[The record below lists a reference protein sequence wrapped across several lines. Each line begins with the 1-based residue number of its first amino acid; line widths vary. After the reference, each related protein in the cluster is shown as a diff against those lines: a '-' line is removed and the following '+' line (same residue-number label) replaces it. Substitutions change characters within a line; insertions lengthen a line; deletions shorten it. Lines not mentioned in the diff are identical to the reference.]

1 MAEFMKKVI
10 VFFLFM
16 LLCVHCVHV
25 PKAYKPTDV
34 PSDYYYD
41 EDKFVIFKI
50 PNGDP
55 ENIDKYRLWKNE
67 NNNNSFIKNYSEI
80 FKSEQDNSKNEN
92 NPETKEKKS
101 FAIRRPP
108 IIKNKPKPKISL
120 LAAKQ
125 GIDKKIIVSVKVS
138 KTGIVEVAELYDI
151 LLLDEK
157 ENNVYKFESLN
168 PWKKRNITNADKE
181 MIYESLVAA
190 LNMELEPALSN
201 KGPVSVT
208 MQVPF
213 TFIY

>member
-1 MAEFMKKVI
+1 MAKFMKKVI
-10 VFFLFM
+10 VFFVFMFLFVN
-16 LLCVHCVHV
+16 CAQV
-25 PKAYKPTDV
+25 PKMYKPSDV

-41 EDKFVIFKI
+41 EDKFLIFKI
-50 PNGDP
+50 PNGEP
-55 ENIDKYRLWKNE
+55 KNIDKYKLWKNE

-80 FKSEQDNSKNEN
+80 FKSEQDNSKDEN
-92 NPETKEKKS
+92 NSKTKEKKS

-125 GIDKKIIVSVKVS
+125 GIDKKIIVSIKVS

-151 LLLDEK
+151 LLLDEEK
-157 ENNVYKFESLN
+157 NNVYKFESVN

-181 MIYESLVAA
+181 MIYESLIAA

-201 KGPVSVT
+201 NGPVSVT

-213 TFIY
+213 TFHL